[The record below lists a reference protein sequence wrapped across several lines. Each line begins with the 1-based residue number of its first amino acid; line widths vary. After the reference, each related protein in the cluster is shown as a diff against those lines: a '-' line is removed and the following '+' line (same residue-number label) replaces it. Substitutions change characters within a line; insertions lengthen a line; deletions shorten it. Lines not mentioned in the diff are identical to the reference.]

1 MKLAQ
6 RSLGL
11 VPGVILAGLT
21 QLTLACGESKQSA
34 GGVPS
39 AAGGRAG
46 RGGSLSGVGGLAGAP
61 GVAAAGGT
69 PQDGVG
75 GSANASSGG
84 AGGRKP
90 AAGAGGM
97 SAGGLAGGES
107 GSAGAGAAAGTE
119 DGSAGDGAAG
129 AGPVTGFAADFIP
142 RARAALKAGAPTWT
156 CATTL
161 PTVGIADSEAVR
173 DAVRA
178 FIAQAVDV
186 APADITMSTQTC
198 STPSSAACSQVFAH
212 DTEKSGGGIYDTVNP
227 LAQELEANTTNVEVS
242 IWVPMKDG
250 ITLPAVVVMTGIS
263 DGWLVGM
270 AVFNTPDVCN

>member
-1 MKLAQ
+1 MKKLTR
-6 RSLGL
+6 RSSGL
-11 VPGVILAGLT
+11 FSAAMLAGFT
-21 QLTLACGESKQSA
+21 QLILACGESKQST
-34 GGVPS
+34 GGVSP
-39 AAGGRAG
+39 AAGGGGG
-46 RGGSLSGVGGLAGAP
+46 RGDSSSGVGGLAGVP
-61 GVAAAGGT
+61 GVAAAG
-69 PQDGVG
+69 
-75 GSANASSGG
+75 
-84 AGGRKP
+84 
-90 AAGAGGM
+90 AGA
-97 SAGGLAGGES
+97 S
-107 GSAGAGAAAGTE
+107 GSAGAGATAGTQN
-119 DGSAGDGAAG
+119 GSAGDGAAG
-129 AGPVTGFAADFIP
+129 AGPATGFAADFIP
-142 RARAALKAGAPTWT
+142 RAQAALKAGAPTWT

-161 PTVGIADSEAVR
+161 PTVRVADTDAVR
-173 DAVRA
+173 DTVRA

-212 DTEKSGGGIYDTVNP
+212 DTEKSGGGIYDTANP